1 MMDSVSYGM
10 AQDTCPWWET
20 VVWFFTLCS
29 PILLWIM
36 HSATL
41 IDPGEA
47 VAWVVVRSKFMIT
60 GFKRQSYL
68 WVDGG
73 EGECRRQRC
82 DFRVQLWSLVAMFQ
96 HGWD

>member
-1 MMDSVSYGM
+1 
-10 AQDTCPWWET
+10 
-20 VVWFFTLCS
+20 
-29 PILLWIM
+29 M

-82 DFRVQLWSLVAMFQ
+82 DFRVQLWSLVAKKKKSIYIIIQ
-96 HGWD
+96 LGSDEKV